1 MSDEKKK
8 MWTAKL
14 LIRLGTSMGMVFLIM
29 CFIWVF
35 IGDSMPIATMDML
48 IVTAF
53 LSLSGILFWGLY
65 LLDY

>member
-14 LIRLGTSMGMVFLIM
+14 LIRLGTSMGMVFLIL

-35 IGDSMPIATMDML
+35 IGNSMPIETMDML
-48 IVTAF
+48 IGTAF
-53 LSLSGILFWGLY
+53 LSSGILFWGLY